1 MKHPPSTSSEFCEQ
15 NISGPNSDDT
25 QSTPPHTVSI
35 YKGIGLKR
43 GAEISP
49 EPKHFVFDLDET
61 LGSFSDLYTLFQCID
76 KLQTAYAINL
86 YPDAASFIHETLD
99 VCPEFFR
106 YGIEIV
112 LEYLYKQ
119 KEVGLCG
126 GVYIYTNNVCLPD
139 SWTSCIT
146 TYIENKWNLH
156 GLFDTIIR
164 AFKIDGKIIEPNRTT
179 HEKTHPDLLRCLF
192 LPAKT
197 EFCFIDNTMHPK
209 MKHRYVC
216 YLQPKPYY
224 HILTQSEIFARVASS
239 KTGILLNDN
248 ISKFLRLSPTA
259 ADRFNLEERMCDWYV
274 NTGRPINRAARKIYD
289 VELDLKVSKS
299 LMKYIR
305 RVFHMSI
312 RHPYTQRNRTPPH
325 HRTQKIR
332 VDKIIG
338 LKTSAI

>member
-1 MKHPPSTSSEFCEQ
+1 MQHPPSTSSEFGEQ
-15 NISGPNSDDT
+15 NNSRPNSDDN
-25 QSTPPHTVSI
+25 QSTDPHMVSV

-43 GAEISP
+43 GTEISS

-76 KLQTAYAINL
+76 KLQTEYAINL

-99 VCPEFFR
+99 ACPEFFR

-126 GVYIYTNNVCLPD
+126 GVYIYTNNVCLPE

-146 TYIENKWNLH
+146 TYIEDKWKLH

-164 AFKIDGKIIEPNRTT
+164 AFKIDGRIIEPNRTT

-192 LPAKT
+192 LPEKT

-224 HILTQSEIFARVASS
+224 HVLTQSDIFARIASS
-239 KTGILLNDN
+239 KTGIVLNACVG
-248 ISKFLRLSPTA
+248 K
-259 ADRFNLEERMCDWYV
+259 LETRMRDWYV
-274 NTGRPINRAARKIYD
+274 NTGRSIDRAALQIYD
-289 VELDLKVSKS
+289 IELDLKVSKS

-305 RVFHMSI
+305 RVFHMSM
-312 RHPYTQRNRTPPH
+312 RHPYTHRNRTPPH
-325 HRTQKIR
+325 HTTQKLR
-332 VDKIIG
+332 VDKILG
-338 LKTSAI
+338 LNTTLCKP

>member
-1 MKHPPSTSSEFCEQ
+1 M
-15 NISGPNSDDT
+15 
-25 QSTPPHTVSI
+25 VSV

-43 GAEISP
+43 GTEISS

-76 KLQTAYAINL
+76 KLQTEYAINL
-86 YPDAASFIHETLD
+86 YPDAASFIRETLD
-99 VCPEFFR
+99 ACPEFFR

-146 TYIENKWNLH
+146 TYIENKWKLH

-164 AFKIDGKIIEPNRTT
+164 AFKIDGRIIEPNRTT

-192 LPAKT
+192 LPVKT

-224 HILTQSEIFARVASS
+224 HVLTQSDIFARVAST
-239 KTGILLNDN
+239 KTGIRLNDR
-248 ISKFLRLSPTA
+248 IGK
-259 ADRFNLEERMCDWYV
+259 LETRIRDWYV
-274 NTGRPINRAARKIYD
+274 NTGRSIDRAPLQIYD
-289 VELDLKVSKS
+289 IELDLKVSKS

-305 RVFHMSI
+305 RVFHMSM
-312 RHPYTQRNRTPPH
+312 RHPYTQRNRTPPRH
-325 HRTQKIR
+325 MTQKMR
-332 VDKIIG
+332 ADKTLG
-338 LKTSAI
+338 LNIAPCKP

>member
-1 MKHPPSTSSEFCEQ
+1 MEHPRSTSSEFGKHKH
-15 NISGPNSDDT
+15 SGPNSDDN
-25 QSTPPHTVSI
+25 VSNPTHAVSV

-43 GAEISP
+43 GTEISL

-76 KLQTAYAINL
+76 KMQTEYAINL

-99 VCPEFFR
+99 ACPEFFR

-146 TYIENKWNLH
+146 NYIEHKWKLH

-164 AFKIDGKIIEPNRTT
+164 AFKIDGRIIEPNRTT
-179 HEKTHPDLLRCLF
+179 HEKTHTDLLRCLL
-192 LPAKT
+192 LPEKT

-224 HILTQSEIFARVASS
+224 HVLSQSEIFARVASS
-239 KTGILLNDN
+239 KTGILLNDR
-248 ISKFLRLSPTA
+248 IGK
-259 ADRFNLEERMCDWYV
+259 LEIRMRDWYV
-274 NTGRPINRAARKIYD
+274 NSGRSIDHSVRQIYD
-289 VELDLKVSKS
+289 VEIDLKVSKS
-299 LMKYIR
+299 LMKYIHK
-305 RVFHMSI
+305 VFHMYM
-312 RHPYTQRNRTPPH
+312 RHPYTQRNRTPSH
-325 HRTQKIR
+325 HTTQKLR
-332 VDKIIG
+332 N
-338 LKTSAI
+338 

>member
-1 MKHPPSTSSEFCEQ
+1 MKHPPSTSSEFGEQ
-15 NISGPNSDDT
+15 TFSVPNSDDNR
-25 QSTPPHTVSI
+25 STTLHMVSV

-43 GAEISP
+43 GTEISP

-61 LGSFSDLYTLFQCID
+61 LGSFSNLYTLFQCID
-76 KLQTAYAINL
+76 KLQTEYAINL

-99 VCPEFFR
+99 ACPEFFR

-126 GVYIYTNNVCLPD
+126 GVYIYTNNVCLPE

-146 TYIENKWNLH
+146 TYIEDKWKLH

-164 AFKIDGKIIEPNRTT
+164 AFKIDGRIIEPNRTT

-192 LPAKT
+192 LPEKT

-224 HILTQSEIFARVASS
+224 HVLTQSDIFARIASS
-239 KTGILLNDN
+239 KTGIVLNACVG
-248 ISKFLRLSPTA
+248 K
-259 ADRFNLEERMCDWYV
+259 LETRMRDWYV
-274 NTGRPINRAARKIYD
+274 NTGRSIDRAALQIYD
-289 VELDLKVSKS
+289 IELDLKVSKS

-305 RVFHMSI
+305 RVFHMSM
-312 RHPYTQRNRTPPH
+312 RHPYTHRNRTPPH
-325 HRTQKIR
+325 HTTQKLR
-332 VDKIIG
+332 VDKILG
-338 LKTSAI
+338 LNTTLCKP

>member
-1 MKHPPSTSSEFCEQ
+1 MQHPPSTSSEFGEQ
-15 NISGPNSDDT
+15 KFSVPNSDDNR
-25 QSTPPHTVSI
+25 STPPHMVSV

-43 GAEISP
+43 GTEISP

-76 KLQTAYAINL
+76 KLQTEYAINL

-99 VCPEFFR
+99 ACPEFFR

-146 TYIENKWNLH
+146 TYIENKWKLH
-156 GLFDTIIR
+156 GLFDTNIR
-164 AFKIDGKIIEPNRTT
+164 AFKIDGRIIEPNRTT

-224 HILTQSEIFARVASS
+224 HVLTQSEIFARVASS

-259 ADRFNLEERMCDWYV
+259 ADRFNLEERMCEWYV